1 MALGKLASR
10 LLTTK
15 DDIIKIWISDLMSE
29 IKLEIS
35 DLKSELKLIKW
46 MLVIVIV
53 GIGFLVEKAFF

>member
-1 MALGKLASR
+1 
-10 LLTTK
+10 
-15 DDIIKIWISDLMSE
+15 MSE

-46 MLVIVIV
+46 MLVIVVV